1 MTNKRLFLIDAMALI
16 YRSYYA
22 LIKSPRITSTG
33 INTSATF
40 GFTNFLLD
48 LINKE
53 KPTHLAVCTDTFA
66 ATFRHEA
73 YEDYKAN
80 REAMPEDIANNLP
93 FIQELL
99 KGFNIPLIYCD
110 GYEADDIIGTI
121 AKKAEKDGYEVFM
134 VTPDKDFCQLVTK
147 NIKVYK
153 PAYGRNPF
161 KILGE
166 KEVCEKYGLKNT
178 LQMIDYL
185 GLIGDASDN
194 IPGVKGVGPVS
205 AKKLL
210 SKYDN
215 IENILDNVENIKNKS
230 LKQKLIDG
238 KKDAIFSKELV
249 TIDTNVPCNYNID
262 SFVTEDLVYDNVKD
276 LFEKLE
282 FRSIAKRL
290 VTGESLQQNTQTNT
304 KQNNDDLNIGL
315 FKNNNKDSKKEGKQ
329 EKQNKQGEDLGML
342 DLFNTSFED
351 IKSVKHNYKNIST
364 KEDLDLLLKTLKNSK
379 EFAFDTET
387 TGLDPNNCEI
397 VCITFCVKPFE
408 AYFLRLDKDFNKAKE
423 TLSKFKDIFEDNTKL
438 IIGQNIK
445 FDLLVL
451 KWYGIEVKAKLFDT
465 MIAHY
470 LINSES
476 RHNLDILA
484 RQYLDYNT
492 LSIENLI
499 GKKGSNQGSM
509 ADVAEDTLIEYAAE
523 DSDVTYRLYLK
534 LKEQIEENNYTK
546 LFENVEMPLVKVLA
560 SMEFEGVK
568 IDTEVLNDYAK
579 VLEKQIKNLE
589 EDIYELA
596 GELFNINSP
605 KQLGEI
611 LFDKLKISKKPKKT
625 KTGQYST
632 AENELLK
639 YEFAHPIINKIL
651 DYRSLSKL
659 LSTYVEPLPQLI
671 NKKTGKIHTTYQQA
685 VTATGRLSS
694 TNPNLQNLPVRS
706 ANGKEIK
713 KAFIARNKDFILVS
727 ADYSQIELRIAAHM
741 SDDTRM
747 INAFKN
753 HKDIHTATAA
763 EIFNKDPKEVTSN
776 DRRMAKTVNFGIL
789 YGISAFGL
797 SERLHISRQQSNMLI
812 EEYFNKYSGLQK
824 YFDDITAEAEEK
836 GYVTTILGRRRY
848 IKNIN
853 SRNGNLKNNAKRTAI
868 NAPIQGSSAD
878 LIKVAMVNIYNEFE
892 KQNLK
897 SKMILQIHDE
907 LVFDTYKPEL
917 EKVKNIV
924 ETEMKNA
931 IQFNVPIE
939 VSIGESDNLLDA

>member
-1 MTNKRLFLIDAMALI
+1 MTKKRLFLIDAMALI

-22 LIKSPRITSTG
+22 LIKSPRVTSTG

-40 GFTNFLLD
+40 GFTNFLLE
-48 LINKE
+48 LIAKE
-53 KPTHLAVCTDTFA
+53 NPTHLAVCSDTIA
-66 ATFRHEA
+66 DTFRHEA
-73 YEDYKAN
+73 YGDYKAN
-80 REAMPEDIANNLP
+80 REAMPEDIATNLP
-93 FIQELL
+93 FIKELL
-99 KGFNIPLIYCD
+99 EGFKIPLIYCD

-121 AKKAEKDGYEVFM
+121 AKKAESDGYEVFM
-134 VTPDKDFCQLVTK
+134 VTPDKDFCQLVTE

-153 PAYGRNPF
+153 PSYGKNPF
-161 KILGE
+161 QILGE

-185 GLIGDASDN
+185 GLTGDASDN
-194 IPGVKGVGPVS
+194 IPGVKGIGPVS

-210 SKYDN
+210 SKYDSIDNIFKN
-215 IENILDNVENIKNKS
+215 IENIKNPS

-238 KKDAIFSKELV
+238 KEDAFFSKELV
-249 TIDTNVPCNYNID
+249 TIYTDVPCAFDID
-262 SFVTEDLVYDNVKD
+262 SFIVEEISYDNVKD
-276 LFEKLE
+276 LFEKLD
-282 FRSIAKRL
+282 FRSITQRL
-290 VTGESLQQNTQTNT
+290 VTEESLRQTP
-304 KQNNDDLNIGL
+304 KSESKGKEPELNIGL
-315 FKNNNKDSKKEGKQ
+315 FNNVSEKNSIKEGK
-329 EKQNKQGEDLGML
+329 EESSEMTN
-342 DLFNTSFED
+342 LFDTSFKTLD
-351 IKSVKHNYKNIST
+351 QVKHNYKNIVSE
-364 KEDLDLLLKTLKNSK
+364 EDFDFLLKTLKDSD
-379 EFAFDTET
+379 EFAFDLET
-387 TGLDPNNCEI
+387 TGLDPNNSEI
-397 VCITFCVKPFE
+397 VCITFSVKPFE
-408 AYFLRLDKDFNKAKE
+408 AFFVMLDKEYNKAKE
-423 TLSKFKDIFEDNTKL
+423 TLSKFKDIFEDTSKL

-451 KWYGIEVKAKLFDT
+451 KWYDINVKAKLFDT

-470 LINSES
+470 LIDSES

-484 RQYLDYNT
+484 RQYLDYNP

-499 GKKGSNQGSM
+499 GKKGSTQSSM
-509 ADVAEDTLIEYAAE
+509 RDVEEDILIEYAAE
-523 DSDVTYRLYLK
+523 DSDVTYRLYLI
-534 LKEQIEENNYTK
+534 LKEEIEKNNYTS

-568 IDTEVLNDYAK
+568 IDTDVLNDYAK
-579 VLEKQIKNLE
+579 VLEEQIKTLE

-596 GELFNINSP
+596 GGLFNINSP

-611 LFDKLKISKKPKKT
+611 LFEKLKISNKPKKT
-625 KTGQYST
+625 RTGQYST
-632 AENELLK
+632 AENELIK
-639 YEFAHPIINKIL
+639 YEFAHPIISKIL
-651 DYRSLSKL
+651 DYRSYSKL

-713 KAFIARNKDFILVS
+713 KAFIASSDEYILVS

-741 SDDTRM
+741 SNDTKM
-747 INAFKN
+747 INAFKE

-763 EIFNKDPKEVTSN
+763 EIFDKDPKDVTSN

-797 SERLHISRQQSNMLI
+797 SERLHISRKQSSMII
-812 EEYFNKYSGLQK
+812 EQYFAKYSGLEK
-824 YFDDITAEAEEK
+824 YFNDITSEAEK
-836 GYVTTILGRRRY
+836 NGYVTTILGRRRY

-853 SRNGNLKNNAKRTAI
+853 SKNNIIKNNAKRTAI

-878 LIKVAMVNIYNEFE
+878 LIKVAMVNIFKEFE
-892 KQNLK
+892 RLNLK

-931 IQFNVPIE
+931 IKFKVPIE
-939 VSIGESDNLLDA
+939 VSIGASDNLLDA

>member
-99 KGFNIPLIYCD
+99 KGFKIPLIYCD

-290 VTGESLQQNTQTNT
+290 VTEESLQQNTQTNT

-484 RQYLDYNT
+484 RQYLDYNP

-499 GKKGSNQGSM
+499 GKKGSNQGNM